1 MEATSGKVENCG
13 SDRYARRQPPS
24 SPLIWAQ
31 GSALAEEWWQA
42 LEREIMQAHAC
53 DVHATRIVSDRETK
67 RLHLFMVMVVCA
79 DKRTFTAIRLNEDPY
94 FFERFGAGE
103 VRACPKLE

>member
-1 MEATSGKVENCG
+1 
-13 SDRYARRQPPS
+13 
-24 SPLIWAQ
+24 
-31 GSALAEEWWQA
+31 
-42 LEREIMQAHAC
+42 
-53 DVHATRIVSDRETK
+53 
-67 RLHLFMVMVVCA
+67 MVMVVCA